1 MAFNPAIIN
10 WYESRI
16 HDSLNVDHW
25 FNYAMN
31 YWTMDQDKYGS
42 SDDFSCN
49 IKYMMLIPL
58 VLSVSVLFMAVVMNI
73 IIGHQYLR
81 SNQIDIIGKII
92 MVYCWYLLEYDEN
105 SLLIRDQNI
114 LRPRAQFGISSS
126 FCSSSF
132 PSIIN
137 LYVLNCV
144 VPESRKIEMHTQ
156 QY

>member
-31 YWTMDQDKYGS
+31 YWTMDQYKYNS

-49 IKYMMLIPL
+49 INYVVLIPL

-92 MVYCWYLLEYDEN
+92 MVYCWYSLEHDEKL
-105 SLLIRDQNI
+105 LLIEDTMV
-114 LRPRAQFGISSS
+114 LWF
-126 FCSSSF
+126 F
-132 PSIIN
+132 IN
-137 LYVLNCV
+137 CEDMWFKKN
-144 VPESRKIEMHTQ
+144 
-156 QY
+156 